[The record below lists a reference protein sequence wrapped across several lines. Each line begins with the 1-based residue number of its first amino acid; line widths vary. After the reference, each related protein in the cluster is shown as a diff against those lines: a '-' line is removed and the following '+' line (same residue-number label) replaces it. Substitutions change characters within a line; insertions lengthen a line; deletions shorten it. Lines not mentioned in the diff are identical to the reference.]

1 MCMSM
6 LTVLCCRYIGRLNRL
21 DAENYLEGMRDGTY
35 LVRQSEAQSDYTHA
49 ICIRY
54 ESKHIDHVTL
64 YCSAVLL
71 MCNCTCLDLHIVRQN
86 FSCNSVPV
94 SVLLNTIVFRLWE
107 RTRTFDLFHIRFAH
121 EVKY

>member
-107 RTRTFDLFHIRFAH
+107 RTRTFDLFRIRFAH
-121 EVKY
+121 EMKY